1 MPDLRPDNTRRAA
14 DASSAEAECRMLQ
27 QLRLFRRVT
36 GGVDGAGGAFQ
47 QADAEARG
55 ERVLDAVID
64 AIVGGKPCN
73 INIRHPAGV
82 QPGGELRVV
91 ALAVVAEGAVA
102 VGVFIHAFAEDGGDA
117 ARIQRRMQRGAIAA
131 RNAVFRPQGL
141 REAVQGDVVKRL
153 FAGVGAGEALVS
165 GGVPVLGGDDER
177 VVVHGGI
184 DRGDDGVAIGHG
196 QGAAG
201 HEVVLDVDE
210 Q

>member
-1 MPDLRPDNTRRAA
+1 MPGLRPDNTRPAA

-27 QLRLFRRVT
+27 QLRLFRRVA

-64 AIVGGKPCN
+64 AVVGSKSGDVN
-73 INIRHPAGV
+73 IGDAAGA
-82 QPGGELRVV
+82 QPGVKPGVV

-102 VGVFIHAFAEDGGDA
+102 VGVRVHTFAEDGGDA
-117 ARIQRRMQRGAIAA
+117 ARVQCRMQRGAVAA
-131 RNAVFRPQGL
+131 REAVFRPQGL
-141 REAVQGDVVKRL
+141 REAVQGDGGEWL
-153 FAGVGAGEALVS
+153 LAGVGAGEALVS
-165 GGVPVLGGDDER
+165 DGVPVLGGDDER
-177 VVVHGGI
+177 VVAHGGI
-184 DRGDDGVAIGHG
+184 DRGDDGIAVGHG